1 MTDGEKG
8 EEQLRLQ
15 LTEFDVLEHKVAE
28 WVENGGREQLV
39 EVAKQARE
47 AAERVREDAR
57 PDPEILRQPMTI

>member
-1 MTDGEKG
+1 MTDREKS

-15 LTEFDVLEHKVAE
+15 LTELDVLEHRVAE
-28 WVENGGREQLV
+28 WMENGGREQLA
-39 EVAKQARE
+39 EVAKQARA